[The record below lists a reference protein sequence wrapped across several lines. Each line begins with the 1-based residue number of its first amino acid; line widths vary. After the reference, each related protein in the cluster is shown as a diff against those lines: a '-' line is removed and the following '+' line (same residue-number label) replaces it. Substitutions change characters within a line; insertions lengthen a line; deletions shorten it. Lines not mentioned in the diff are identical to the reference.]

1 MSLPHRI
8 GAAFCVISKPKDPK
22 GKLDPKHKISPTDK
36 SESDEGLANEGDL
49 TPAREG
55 YGGGANA
62 YFTAYP
68 AWLVAKTK
76 RTLYDKDEEDTF
88 PVIEIELVPYKNRRE
103 SKVIDN
109 RSVPEYYNYLEEN
122 LEDVLAGKGEF
133 ITVFDENFW
142 EESDNDPQSPLYQIE
157 YPTYLPGVEAGQ
169 AGEQFEDETLWPEA
183 RFYPWGIN
191 NLQPFDNTKADYLC
205 SLRATTLDVSPLWIR
220 LEPPDVEYVES
231 PPDSGNYET
240 ITTYNYE
247 PWNPSITEEGQAYAE
262 YYNTSTWKL
271 RVKADQCCWNKGFK
285 IKGRIKIAKR
295 ALKFD
300 PAYTDPTSGL
310 LVRFGGVSSR
320 QGNDGFPP
328 SPYFEGH
335 RFVIDENFAPDL
347 DWQTIDWEI
356 EINNETAVGE
366 WVDAE
371 EIEIP
376 MEASGLAAEVTYIC
390 GFYVD
395 AAEPPEPPV

>member
-8 GAAFCVISKPKDPK
+8 GAAFCVLSSPTNPQAE
-22 GKLDPKHKISPTDK
+22 LDPKHFISPTDK
-36 SESDEGLANEGDL
+36 SESDEGLANEGDM

-76 RTLYDKDEEDTF
+76 GTLYDKDQDF
-88 PVIEIELVPYKNRRE
+88 PVIQVELIPYKNRRE

-109 RSVPEYYNYLEEN
+109 RSVPESYDYQTQSLEE
-122 LEDVLAGKGEF
+122 VTAGAGEF
-133 ITVFDENFW
+133 ISAVDENFW
-142 EESDNDPQSPLYQIE
+142 EESDNDPTSPLYLVE
-157 YPTYLPGVEAGQ
+157 YPTYLPGVEAELEPGQ
-169 AGEQFEDETLWPEA
+169 VSEQFKDETLWPET

-191 NLQPFDNTKADYLC
+191 SLQPFDNTKADYLC

-220 LEPPDVEYVES
+220 REPPDLVEE
-231 PPDSGNYET
+231 PPDSGNYFPRY
-240 ITTYNYE
+240 TYDS
-247 PWNPSITEEGQAYAE
+247 WNPSLTEQGQAYAE
-262 YYNTSTWKL
+262 YFNTSTWKL
-271 RVKADQCCWNKGFK
+271 RVKADLCCWNKGYK

-295 ALKFD
+295 LLKFD

-310 LVRFGGVSSR
+310 PVRFGGESTRV
-320 QGNDGFPP
+320 NYA
-328 SPYFEGH
+328 YFEGH
-335 RFVIDENFAPDL
+335 RFVLDDNFAPDE
-347 DWQTIDWEI
+347 DWQTVNWEI
-356 EINNETAVGE
+356 EMNESTATGE

-371 EIEIP
+371 EIDIP
-376 MEASGLAAEVTYIC
+376 SDVAGLAPEVTYIC

-395 AAEPPEPPV
+395 EAEAPAPPV